1 MSTNKLT
8 DDRSVS
14 YIVIVVTVW
23 SSAVLIITNHR
34 ELIKRGEQ
42 CLKSLVNFV
51 LKNKLAVWLLTI
63 IVTAAG
69 IYSGTK
75 MKMESIPDVSIPY
88 LIVMDVYPG
97 ATAEQVMVEV
107 SIPMEQTIEGLED
120 VKAVF
125 SNSSAN
131 VAQLQ
136 IEYEYGVDMDEK
148 KRELEAA
155 LDNITLPEAAEE
167 PSIMALSMNM
177 MPVLALSIA
186 STEEDIVD
194 LSTTVEETILP
205 KINNIDGVGS
215 TTITGQ
221 HIEEVQFTYNQEKL
235 EALGLTEDTVKQMVQ
250 ASDMALSL
258 GLQEFEEG
266 EEAVAV
272 DGDIKT
278 VDELK
283 EILIPVT
290 PTAENPTPFVTLG
303 DIAKIETVGKV
314 QSISRT
320 NGEEAIAI
328 QITKGQQANTVEVV
342 NEIKDLIEEE
352 KEAIDGL
359 VIDVTLDQ
367 GKPIEDSVFTMVEK
381 ALFGG
386 LFAVIIILLF
396 LRDVKS
402 TLISIVSIPVSIFM
416 AFLLLNWLDITLNI
430 MTLGAITVA
439 IGRVIDDSIVV
450 VENIYRRMNLENEKL
465 RGRALIREAT
475 IEMFKPILSST
486 LVTVAVFA
494 PLMFVGGMVGELF
507 RPFALTM
514 AFALGASLIVAI
526 TIVPALSHF
535 LFRKNLYGEKKGKE
549 HKEVGRLATWYK
561 GVLAK
566 ALNHKIITSVIAV
579 ALLAGS
585 LALTPIIGFSFM
597 GSEEEKTIYLT
608 YTPAAGE
615 LEAESLENIEEVEQ
629 ELMKREDIDI
639 VQISYNNSAST
650 DMSSIM
656 TGGAKGALMYLIFD
670 PDMKDFPE
678 VKKEVEDYVFNID
691 HSGEWKSQNMAMGS
705 MSSNE
710 VSYTLYSEDLEDLN
724 EAVNQVEDALK
735 DVKNLEDVTSD
746 MENPYVEHVLK
757 VDQQDVLQYGLTT
770 AQIVGA
776 LANTGSE
783 DVLTT
788 VENDGEKID
797 VIVQR
802 EAKTDAKS
810 IDELLKTQIPTAL
823 GTTMPLSE
831 LVSVEEGTTY
841 NTLARSEGEY
851 YSTVSGTV
859 TTDDVSAATTAADKK
874 IDELDLPKG
883 VTLGVSGV
891 AADMQETFTQL
902 GVAMLAAILIVYFI
916 LVVTFGEGLAPFAI
930 LFSLPFAVIGSF
942 VGLWIAGETISVS
955 VMMGLL
961 MLIGIVVTNAIVLV
975 DRIIHMEREGMSIRD
990 AIIEAGATRL
1000 RPILMTAIA
1009 TIGAMVPMV
1018 FGAGGAGLISK
1029 GLAIT
1034 VIGGLTSS
1042 TLLTLVIVPI
1052 VYEVLSKM
1060 LKKNRREI
1068 EEN

>member
-1 MSTNKLT
+1 M
-8 DDRSVS
+8 
-14 YIVIVVTVW
+14 
-23 SSAVLIITNHR
+23 
-34 ELIKRGEQ
+34 
-42 CLKSLVNFV
+42 NFV

-63 IVTAAG
+63 IITVAG
-69 IYSGTK
+69 LYSGTK

-88 LIVMDVYPG
+88 LIVMGVYPG
-97 ATAEQVMVEV
+97 ATAEQVMDEI
-107 SIPMEQTIEGLED
+107 SMPMEQNVEGLED
-120 VKAVF
+120 VVAVY

-131 VAQLQ
+131 VSQIQ

-148 KRELEAA
+148 KRELESA
-155 LDNITLPEAAEE
+155 LDTISLPEDAEE
-167 PSIMALSMNM
+167 PTIMALSMNM
-177 MPVLALSIA
+177 FPVVALSIS
-186 STEEDIVD
+186 STEDDIVD
-194 LSTTVEETILP
+194 LSTTVEEKILP
-205 KINNIDGVGS
+205 EIEKIDGVGS

-221 HIEEVQFTYNQEKL
+221 HLEEVEFTYNQEKL
-235 EALGLTEDTVKQMVQ
+235 EAFGLTEDTVKQMVQ

-258 GLQEFEEG
+258 GLQEYKEG
-266 EEAVAV
+266 EQALAV

-283 EILIPVT
+283 ELLIPVT
-290 PTAENPTPFVTLG
+290 PTEQNPTPFVKLG
-303 DIAKIETVGKV
+303 DLAEIETVGHV

-320 NGEEAIAI
+320 NGEEAIAV
-328 QITKGQQANTVEVV
+328 QITKGQQANTVDVV
-342 NEIKDLIEEE
+342 NEVKDLIAEQEED
-352 KEAIDGL
+352 INGL

-367 GKPIEDSVFTMVEK
+367 AEPIEASVFTMIEK

-396 LRDVKS
+396 LRDIKS
-402 TLISIVSIPVSIFM
+402 TIISIISIPVSIFM
-416 AFLLLNWLDITLNI
+416 SFLLLNWLEITLNI
-430 MTLGAITVA
+430 MTLGAMTVA

-450 VENIYRRMNLENEKL
+450 VENIYRRMHLESEKL

-494 PLMFVGGMVGELF
+494 PLMLVGGMVGELF

-514 AFALGASLIVAI
+514 TFALGASLLVAI

-535 LFRKNLYGEKKGKE
+535 LFRKSLYGEKKASKHE
-549 HKEVGRLATWYK
+549 EIGRIARWYK
-561 GVLAK
+561 GVLEK
-566 ALNHKIITSVIAV
+566 VLNHKIITS
-579 ALLAGS
+579 LLSIILLVGS
-585 LALTPIIGFSFM
+585 LALTPLIGFSFM

-608 YTPAAGE
+608 YTPATGE
-615 LEAESLENIEEVEQ
+615 LEDETLENLEEVEQ
-629 ELMKREDIDI
+629 ELMKREDLDI
-639 VQISYNNSAST
+639 VQLSFNTSDRVDASS
-650 DMSSIM
+650 MM
-656 TGGAKGALMYLIFD
+656 MGGGNGALMYLIFD
-670 PDMKDFPE
+670 EDTENFSD
-678 VKKEVEDYVFNID
+678 VKEEVEEYVFNISQ
-691 HSGEWKSQNMAMGS
+691 SGEWKSQDMMGGGMAT
-705 MSSNE
+705 NE

-724 EAVNQVEDALK
+724 KAVNLVEDELK
-735 DVKNLEDVTSD
+735 EVKNLEDVKSD

-757 VDQQDVLQYGLTT
+757 VDHKNVLQYGLTT
-770 AQIVGA
+770 GQIVGA
-776 LANTGSE
+776 LATTGSE
-783 DVLTT
+783 EVLTT
-788 VENDGEKID
+788 VENDGEEID

-802 EAKTDAKS
+802 EEKTDATS
-810 IDELLKTQIPTAL
+810 IDELLETEIPTAT
-823 GTTMPLSE
+823 GVTMPLSE
-831 LVSVEEGTTY
+831 LVTTEEGTTY
-841 NTLARSEGEY
+841 NTLSRSEGEY
-851 YSTVSGTV
+851 YATVSGTV
-859 TTDDVSAATTAADKK
+859 TTDDVSAATSQADEK
-874 IDELDLPKG
+874 IDELELPDSVEVG
-883 VTLGVSGV
+883 VAGV

-975 DRIIHMEREGMSIRD
+975 DRIIHMEREGMSLRE
-990 AIIEAGATRL
+990 AIVEAGATRL

-1009 TIGAMVPMV
+1009 TIGAMSPMLLE
-1018 FGAGGAGLISK
+1018 GAGSGLISK

-1042 TLLTLVIVPI
+1042 TILTLVIVPI

-1060 LKKNRREI
+1060 LKKNRKVI